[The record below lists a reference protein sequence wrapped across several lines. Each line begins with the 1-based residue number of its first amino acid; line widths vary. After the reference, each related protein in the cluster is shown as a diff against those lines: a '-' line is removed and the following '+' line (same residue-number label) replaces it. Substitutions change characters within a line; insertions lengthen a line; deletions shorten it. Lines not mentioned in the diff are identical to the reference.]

1 MKHTPGPWTI
11 GIDDY
16 TFNTDPDGRKLE
28 VCRIDGNGG
37 TIALLNNPG
46 MDDAR
51 LIAAA
56 PDLYDAAHN
65 LISVCLTY
73 GVNPDHPSIV
83 HAYNAIQ
90 KAEVK

>member
-1 MKHTPGPWTI
+1 MKHTPGPWKAY
-11 GIDDY
+11 IDDKHY
-16 TFNTDPDGRKLE
+16 SYIHATRDRTEFA
-28 VCRIDGNGG
+28 
-37 TIALLNNPG
+37 IAEIYVTTKKPELSAN
-46 MDDAR
+46 AR